1 MDLGAVGPWAGV
13 AIGVLGAGGGVW
25 GWLSTRTTAKA
36 AAGPAQ
42 TSAEGTLLA
51 AQAAFQEALTRTS
64 DTFADVTERLLAV
77 QRDEI
82 QRLEVRVE
90 DLEEL
95 VTHFVARYAEK
106 NRKAVSH
113 VSDEAMAILRAYS
126 WPGNV
131 RELEHSIERAVAM
144 TSTTVLF
151 RRISRRRSASE
162 TGCRERPPARARAR
176 GPRRVRLRPRT
187 K

>member
-42 TSAEGTLLA
+42 TSAEGTLLE

-64 DTFADVTERLLAV
+64 NTFADVTEQLLAV

-90 DLEEL
+90 DLEDENAKCRKETQAL
-95 VTHFVARYAEK
+95 RGEIARLWHDAMVA
-106 NRKAVSH
+106 KAL
-113 VSDEAMAILRAYS
+113 AG
-126 WPGNV
+126 PG
-131 RELEHSIERAVAM
+131 RTDIHRGGRHEGD
-144 TSTTVLF
+144 
-151 RRISRRRSASE
+151 SE
-162 TGCRERPPARARAR
+162 GRD
-176 GPRRVRLRPRT
+176 
-187 K
+187 

>member
-64 DTFADVTERLLAV
+64 NTFADVTERLLAV

-82 QRLEVRVE
+82 QCLEVRVE
-90 DLEEL
+90 DLEDENAKCRKETQAL
-95 VTHFVARYAEK
+95 RGEIRQRDQLLGVMT
-106 NRKAVSH
+106 RKAREH
-113 VSDEAMAILRAYS
+113 GWDFGPEA
-126 WPGNV
+126 
-131 RELEHSIERAVAM
+131 AVVGIVEVEADGL
-144 TSTTVLF
+144 TV
-151 RRISRRRSASE
+151 IK
-162 TGCRERPPARARAR
+162 PVKARAR
-176 GPRRVRLRPRT
+176 RRR
-187 K
+187 